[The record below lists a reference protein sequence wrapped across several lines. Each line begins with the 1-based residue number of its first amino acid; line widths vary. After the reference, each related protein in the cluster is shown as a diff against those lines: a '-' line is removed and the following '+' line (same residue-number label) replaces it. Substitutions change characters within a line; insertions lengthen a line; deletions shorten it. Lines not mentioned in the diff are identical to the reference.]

1 MNNKDEELINGIIDV
16 PNQNNS
22 QNTLEYNFNFE
33 SQVNQTPVNPVPNNN
48 ALEIE
53 QRYDSSNLS
62 SEIVQNTTAEMVLE
76 QEKVSTNEDILNNLN
91 KDTNN
96 LVNPNLIVNPSI
108 QKVTEQPE
116 VLNIEEPKVNYEEIT
131 EKKNYMF
138 IFIIFAII
146 VLFIIFLPQIASLIG
161 F

>member
-76 QEKVSTNEDILNNLN
+76 QEKVSTNEYILNNLN
-91 KDTNN
+91 NDTNN

>member
-1 MNNKDEELINGIIDV
+1 MNNKDEELLKGIIDV

-33 SQVNQTPVNPVPNNN
+33 SQVNQTPVDPVPNNN
-48 ALEIE
+48 ILETE
-53 QRYDSSNLS
+53 QRLTSQNFS
-62 SEIVQNTTAEMVLE
+62 SEFVQNTTTETVLE
-76 QEKVSTNEDILNNLN
+76 PEKISTNEDVLNNLN
-91 KDTNN
+91 NDTNN

-108 QKVTEQPE
+108 QKVIEQPE
-116 VLNIEEPKVNYEEIT
+116 VLDIEEPKVNYEEIT

-146 VLFIIFLPQIASLIG
+146 ILFITFLPQIASFIG

>member
-62 SEIVQNTTAEMVLE
+62 SEFVQNTTAEMVLE